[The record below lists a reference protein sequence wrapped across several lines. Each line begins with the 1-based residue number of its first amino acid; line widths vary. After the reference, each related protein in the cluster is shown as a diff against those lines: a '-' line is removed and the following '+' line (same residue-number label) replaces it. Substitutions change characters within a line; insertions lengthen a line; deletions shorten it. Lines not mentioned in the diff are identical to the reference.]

1 MTRMEG
7 GNSFNKL
14 LLLPLFQ
21 GLSMSELTHIVGHTR
36 LEFRKYHDRDEVITE
51 GQGNMRMYLM
61 TDGTLLQHTEAI
73 DHSYAVEEEVTAPAL
88 LQAEHLFGLY
98 HRYTKSYRSKGQSSF
113 IIIDKQEMLKLSK
126 SYMIFHIN
134 LLNLISTQCQKA
146 LEGPWRKQPLT
157 VKERVIDFMQQHC
170 SHPAGWKCFYIKMET
185 MAQAINETRAKV
197 SVVLRQL
204 RSKGLIIMRRGVI
217 IVPRLELVLQ
227 EK

>member
-98 HRYTKSYRSKGQSSF
+98 HRYTKYYRSKSQ
-113 IIIDKQEMLKLSK
+113 
-126 SYMIFHIN
+126 
-134 LLNLISTQCQKA
+134 
-146 LEGPWRKQPLT
+146 
-157 VKERVIDFMQQHC
+157 
-170 SHPAGWKCFYIKMET
+170 
-185 MAQAINETRAKV
+185 
-197 SVVLRQL
+197 
-204 RSKGLIIMRRGVI
+204 
-217 IVPRLELVLQ
+217 
-227 EK
+227 